1 MKFFR
6 VLMKVYIIGSFPSV
20 PRSIDVPRRHQVASV
35 RRPCDDKFIAWPATS
50 SNERGSYK
58 CVRILMDSLITTA
71 ARALARVAP
80 RQIEAGRPAR
90 SLERYAD
97 PMAVSQSSGSAR
109 ELGMRT

>member
-1 MKFFR
+1 MWR
-6 VLMKVYIIGSFPSV
+6 LI
-20 PRSIDVPRRHQVASV
+20 V
-35 RRPCDDKFIAWPATS
+35 RAMINLSHGQQRI

>member
-50 SNERGSYK
+50 SNEGGSYK
-58 CVRILMDSLITTA
+58 CVGIPMDSLITTA
-71 ARALARVAP
+71 ARRLGPRKALNAT
-80 RQIEAGRPAR
+80 PAWWQG
-90 SLERYAD
+90 
-97 PMAVSQSSGSAR
+97 P
-109 ELGMRT
+109 